1 MKFKKIIAIIVSVIV
16 VLAVATGLY
25 VFFILE
31 DKNST
36 LTMAEKQWIEDNKND
51 IIDLGFINNVPIFNY
66 DGEGLFFDFVTA
78 LETDTGLEFNKLSYS
93 FGSTSSS
100 AYSLKITNELSDS
113 DILIYE
119 DNYAVITKVQAKY
132 NRLLEIPVLTL
143 GVLESDYENA
153 AYYLKENTNITLK
166 SYTSEEAITSD
177 INAGKLDGAVFPK
190 TIYLNQ
196 ILNND
201 LYINYNITEMTKS
214 IVLSLGSNEKLNIII
229 EKYFEKWESEQ
240 YNNSFNSYFTK
251 YYLDSSNISEDAQ
264 VNFTSKQY
272 KYGFVSLAP
281 YDKIVNSKLYGINK
295 EILKGFGELAG
306 IEIKY
311 MSEYA
316 SSEKLIKSFNEN
328 KIDLFFNTSSNTEYE
343 MDVVNTVSVSDEDI
357 VVIAE
362 EDTNFVVNS
371 VYSLKNYK
379 IATIKGSKISSEL
392 NEYGITVKEYSNIK
406 TLLNNLDSNYLIVID
421 NYTYE
426 TYFINKLHEYK
437 EIYSYNLKGKYNYT
451 VRNIEDN
458 EVFINY
464 FNFYLSYIN
473 EKEYANKVNFQTFT
487 TTESSTVI
495 IYITLALSLFIILFV
510 IYSTKVKKDKKPNK
524 VVASVSKESKLKY
537 IDMLTS
543 LKNRNYLNDSIEK
556 WDDTE
561 IYPQAIIVADLNNI
575 AYVNDNYGHTE
586 GDNVIKE
593 AANVLIKSQIENSE
607 IMRTNGNEFLIY
619 LVEYDEKQVSAYVKK
634 LFKEFKELSHGF
646 GAALGYSMITDGLK
660 TIDDAINEATLDMRT
675 NKEEANN

>member
-16 VLAVATGLY
+16 VLAIATGLY

-153 AYYLKENTNITLK
+153 TYYLKENTNITLK
-166 SYTSEEAITSD
+166 SYTSEESITSD
-177 INAGKLDGAVFPK
+177 INNGKLDGAVFPK

-229 EKYFEKWESEQ
+229 KKYFEKWESEQ

-473 EKEYANKVNFQTFT
+473 EKEFANTVNFQNFT

-495 IYITLALSLFIILFV
+495 IYIILALSLFIILFV